1 MNFDSVSNILTHK
14 YKIDIRPGKKGMCPF
29 CRHKQTFS
37 VNPADTL
44 GKCFHN
50 TCEGTI
56 TLGGGIPSRKGLQH
70 LFEVIFDDFR
80 AELFRLKSKSSPNAY
95 SYVVEKRGIHPQV
108 VRDSMIG
115 AVPRGFTPRDKFA
128 PLIKTAKQAV
138 KEEKKARKGKRGRP
152 KQGPTPAQAN
162 LKFLSEVEEKLQ
174 RCVAGGEGRIAFF
187 LTDPEHRI
195 TSIRF
200 REPYAKKIL
209 WFKPFP
215 EAGLFG
221 HGLFSESGTDNH
233 NPPTNPFIVTEGEF
247 NVLQLQ
253 SARLRYQK
261 ALGDPP
267 SYLHACAV
275 GSSSSPDFPAIKVIS
290 RNPVI
295 CYDNDPAGKKMVENG
310 QQVMN
315 FEALTTPVPDS
326 DLDEF
331 LTSFGKKKHKAAWK
345 AFEELLASRTFHAR
359 DFKGVAED
367 IRNIRRKK
375 GMFAFDKN
383 QAVADAIVNDLQ
395 DRGKFYHDDQFAYFF
410 STGDKALI
418 QIDPEYIHYKLLLR
432 KYGINASEYLYKFI
446 TENMLGVGLGQGT
459 RTTCHRF
466 AYFDKRRHILYWFN
480 NDNQIYRI
488 TPKSIDP
495 VDNGTDGVM
504 FLKDGKA
511 ESFTIGSTQ
520 PKSDLLYKH
529 IIGEINFAK
538 DILSKDDRRLLF
550 TLWFYSL
557 FFESIHPTK
566 PILAF
571 VGEKDSGKS
580 STLERIGKLL
590 LGSKYKVTTIASDQ
604 KDFEAALTNSA
615 FLFNDNAD
623 EPVKWLNDSLAT
635 AATGAS
641 IRRRVLYTTNTEID
655 IPIHCYLA
663 ITSRTPH
670 FRRDDVADRLLVMTV
685 EYINQHV
692 GLEILMKGLLRK
704 RNKILTQVAFQL
716 QKIVKALRKTRKDV
730 PTVSF
735 RMADFATFALRV
747 APALGITADVNGLFR
762 KMAQAQSDFALETDS
777 LPDLLVE
784 WVNLK
789 GNAGREVTAADLCG
803 ELSILAEGQ
812 KVEFPYDRNPRQL
825 AQRLGNLRSNLADIL
840 KITPRDG
847 GSRKRF
853 YSFKFKKT
861 KVARK
866 KPKTKGRKIQKVMR

>member
-1 MNFDSVSNILTHK
+1 MEPSVSRILRDKYNIA
-14 YKIDIRPGKKGMCPF
+14 IPPGGKGECPF
-29 CRHKQTFS
+29 CHHKKTFK
-37 VNPADTL
+37 VKPDDTL

-50 TCEGTI
+50 TCGRFI
-56 TLGGGIPSRKGLQH
+56 TLGGGKPELQGFYSA
-70 LFEVIFDDFR
+70 LEDIFADFH
-80 AELFRLKSKSSPNAY
+80 AELLRQKSDPDDTAY
-95 SYVVEKRGIHPQV
+95 SYLVTARKVHSRV

-115 AVPRGFTPRDKFA
+115 AVPRGYDVDAKFA
-128 PLIKTAKQAV
+128 SPIWMARKAVQA
-138 KEEKKARKGKRGRP
+138 EKKEKKGRP
-152 KQGPTPAQAN
+152 KKTPSPAEEHLQSLRGN
-162 LKFLSEVEEKLQ
+162 LKKL
-174 RCVAGGEGRIAFF
+174 RYAVKTRYGWVAFF
-187 LTDPEHRI
+187 YTDAHHRI
-195 TSIRF
+195 TAIRF
-200 REPYAKKIL
+200 REPYSKEIRL
-209 WFKPFP
+209 FKPFP
-215 EAGLFG
+215 ALGVFG
-221 HGLFSESGTDNH
+221 HMPFSQNAGIEGGATDSQ
-233 NPPTNPFIVTEGEF
+233 FIVTEGEF
-247 NVLQLQ
+247 NLLQVQ
-253 SARLRYQK
+253 SAKLRYCK
-261 ALGDPP
+261 ATETDF
-267 SYLHACAV
+267 SYLHGCAV
-275 GSSSSPDFPAIKVIS
+275 GSATTPDFQTIRAISRTPAI
-290 RNPVI
+290 
-295 CYDNDPAGKKMVENG
+295 CFDNDDAGRKMVEKA
-310 QQVMN
+310 QLVMG
-315 FEALTTPVPDS
+315 FEAFTTPKPDS

-410 STGDKALI
+410 STGDKVLI
-418 QIDPEYIHYKLLLR
+418 QIDPEYTHYKLLLR
-432 KYGINASEYLYKFI
+432 KYGINASEYLYKYI

-459 RTTCHRF
+459 KTTGHRF

-480 NDNQIYRI
+480 NDNQIYLI
-488 TPKSIDP
+488 TQKSIDL

-511 ESFTIGSTQ
+511 ESFTIGPTQ

-550 TLWFYSL
+550 TLWFFSL

-590 LGSKYKVTTIASDQ
+590 LGSKYQVTTIASDQ

-747 APALGITADVNGLFR
+747 APALGITTDVDGLFR

-777 LPDLLVE
+777 LPDLLME

-812 KVEFPYDRNPRQL
+812 KVEFPYDRTPRQL
-825 AQRLGNLRSNLADIL
+825 AQRLGSLRSNLADIL
-840 KITPRDG
+840 KITIRDG

-853 YSFKFKKT
+853 YAFKFKKT

-866 KPKTKGRKIQKVMR
+866 KPKTKGKKIPKVKW